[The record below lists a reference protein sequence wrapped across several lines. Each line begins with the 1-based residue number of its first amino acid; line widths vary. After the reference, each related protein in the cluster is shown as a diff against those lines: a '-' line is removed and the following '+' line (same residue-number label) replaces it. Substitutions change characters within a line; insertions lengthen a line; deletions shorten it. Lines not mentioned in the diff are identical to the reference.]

1 MNLAVLNEMRDTK
14 ACGQKVFH
22 RVERKKGREEKW
34 SSWPNRQLLKSTGQK
49 CNRNEDFPSESSQIQ
64 TVKSKNCD

>member
-1 MNLAVLNEMRDTK
+1 MNLAVLNETRDTK

-22 RVERKKGREEKW
+22 RAERKKGREEKW

-49 CNRNEDFPSESSQIQ
+49 CNGNGDSPSESESNP
-64 TVKSKNCD
+64 NCKQQEL

>member
-22 RVERKKGREEKW
+22 RAERKKGREEKW
-34 SSWPNRQLLKSTGQK
+34 SSWPNRQLLKSTG
-49 CNRNEDFPSESSQIQ
+49 
-64 TVKSKNCD
+64 